1 MIEANQGSGVVGHSP
16 LAFQVKKS
24 MSKKNIMRVSPS
36 ADSYQMQLSKSP
48 SFDTRNHLKQTSSR
62 KSLKNRGVITMSH
75 RANLNASLARNSNR
89 GIVTMSSR
97 NERSGTLRIKSGRRR
112 GSALSFRSADSHMSS
127 TVPLANDA
135 CNQFYDK
142 NLGKAYDRFK

>member
-1 MIEANQGSGVVGHSP
+1 
-16 LAFQVKKS
+16 

-48 SFDTRNHLKQTSSR
+48 SFDARNASFKQTSSR

-75 RANLNASLARNSNR
+75 RANLNASLVRNSNR

-97 NERSGTLRIKSGRRR
+97 NDRSGTLRVKSGRRR
-112 GSALSFRSADSHMSS
+112 GSALSFRSADSHYSGS
-127 TVPLANDA
+127 VPL
-135 CNQFYDK
+135 
-142 NLGKAYDRFK
+142 